1 MHNKTNNIQRN
12 ISFLNKYILCIL
24 SNSKTYLLKNP
35 ALILLFFIVISCN
48 KETNT
53 IPEPPQPEAFYK
65 IILTMNWSSPPL
77 GVPANAHFTRLIG
90 MVHSKDSFLWKQ
102 KATIG
107 LEFLAEVGSNGR
119 LNNEIDSM
127 IARQKAL
134 ERFGINP
141 PTVNGSIDSLF
152 RFTTD
157 YSCFSFASMIA
168 PSPDWF
174 IGINKYDL
182 LVNNQ
187 WVIDKS
193 VDLFVY
199 DAGTEEGDVFGYN
212 NLPTTPQQNISI
224 LNATNGMVLA
234 NGNQVISKIGTIRFI
249 KN

>member
-1 MHNKTNNIQRN
+1 M
-12 ISFLNKYILCIL
+12 
-24 SNSKTYLLKNP
+24 KNP
-35 ALILLFFIVISCN
+35 LFIFLFAFLISCN
-48 KETNT
+48 KETN
-53 IPEPPQPEAFYK
+53 ILPEPPQPEAFYK
-65 IILTMNWSSPPL
+65 ITLTMNWNSPAL
-77 GVPANAHFTRLIG
+77 GVPVNAHFTRLIG
-90 MVHSKDSFLWKQ
+90 MVHSKDSFLWSQ

-141 PTVNGSIDSLF
+141 PAINGSIDSVF

-157 YSCFSFASMIA
+157 FSCFSFASMIA

-174 IGINKYDL
+174 IGINKYNL

-187 WVIDKS
+187 WVTDKS

-212 NLPTTPQQNISI
+212 NLPTAPQQNVSI
-224 LNATNGMVLA
+224 LTSINGMVLA
-234 NGNQVISKIGTIRFI
+234 NGNPVISKIGTIRFN